1 MAPASVY
8 GRGYFA
14 VPWSCSLGTA
24 VQKRRGVYLQTRGGK
39 PKPKAHLY
47 VFENTPNPLQ
57 GPTPKS
63 TRETHVSEDIGGLF
77 RKASVPLERAEEK
90 KRGGQTLL
98 HFFSPEGKAFPPPH
112 GAHHQPCLACKTR
125 HPTLRQRLCL
135 ISTSFLLTRRLS
147 LFSVP
152 EREACAVGNQ
162 ASVGVW
168 APFEPLAATNQLAA
182 AAPQGGQGLACLEE
196 TWNATLRV
204 IYEHFLPA
212 QKWLGSY

>member
-1 MAPASVY
+1 VLWHRL
-8 GRGYFA
+8 RGLRPTRLEKIEPVVTKA
-14 VPWSCSLGTA
+14 LMWSA
-24 VQKRRGVYLQTRGGK
+24 FERRLLPSCCWLLSK
-39 PKPKAHLY
+39 EL
-47 VFENTPNPLQ
+47 
-57 GPTPKS
+57 
-63 TRETHVSEDIGGLF
+63 
-77 RKASVPLERAEEK
+77 K
-90 KRGGQTLL
+90 KRGGQTLQMPL
-98 HFFSPEGKAFPPPH
+98 FFSEGKAFPPPH

-182 AAPQGGQGLACLEE
+182 AAPQGGQGLACLKE
-196 TWNATLRV
+196 TWSATLGV

-212 QKWLGSY
+212 QKWSGNY